1 MSGSPHLG
9 SISTRLQ
16 RIAKLAREAPDRSF
30 LSLAHYIDE
39 YWLREAYS
47 RTRKDGAAGV
57 DGTTAKQYAEHLEE
71 NLRTLLDRFKS
82 GLYRAPPVKR
92 VHIPKGSGSQTRPI
106 GIPTF
111 EDKVLQRAVA
121 MVLEAI
127 YEEDFL
133 ACSYGFRP
141 GRSAHGA
148 LRDLWRGLMG
158 MGGGWV
164 LEVDIR
170 SFFDELDHDHLRAF
184 LDRRVRDGVIRR
196 AIGKWLRAGVQEEGG
211 VKHPTTGTPQGGV
224 ISPLL
229 ANLYLHEVVDRWFEE
244 EVKPRLG
251 GQALLIR
258 YADDFVIVFASERDA
273 RRVEEVLAKRLS
285 RFGLRLHPEKTR
297 LVRFRAPGGKGE
309 PPESQGPGTFTFLGF
324 THYWGKSRKGRWMVQ
339 RKTDTSRLTRA
350 LSRVRQWCS
359 RWRHSPVPWQQ
370 HQLSLGLNG
379 HYAYYGIMGNYRA
392 LSSYHH
398 WVTQEWRKWLNR
410 RSQKAKMTWER
421 YRRLLANYPLPR
433 PRIVHAI

>member
-1 MSGSPHLG
+1 MSGSPNLG

-16 RIAKLAREAPDRSF
+16 RIAKLAREDPERSF

-39 YWLREAYS
+39 YWLQEAYS
-47 RTRKDGAAGV
+47 RTRKDAAVGV
-57 DGTTAKQYAEHLEE
+57 DGTTAEQYAEHLGE
-71 NLRTLLDRFKS
+71 NLRSLLDRFKS

-121 MVLEAI
+121 MLLEAI

-133 ACSYGFRP
+133 PCSYGFRP
-141 GRSAHGA
+141 GRSAHEA
-148 LRDLWRGLMG
+148 LRDLWREVMG

-170 SFFDELDHDHLRAF
+170 SFFDELDHDHLGSF

-196 AIGKWLRAGVQEEGG
+196 TIGKWLQAGVLEEGS
-211 VKHPTTGTPQGGV
+211 VRHPAAGTPQGGV

-251 GQALLIR
+251 GRATLIR

-273 RRVEEVLAKRLS
+273 GRVEEVLPKRLS
-285 RFGLRLHPEKTR
+285 RFGLRLHPDKTR
-297 LVRFRAPGGKGE
+297 LVRFRAPGGKEE
-309 PPESQGPGTFTFLGF
+309 PPESPGPGTFTFLGF

-339 RKTDTSRLTRA
+339 RKTATNRLTRS
-350 LSRVRQWCS
+350 LNRVRQWCR
-359 RWRHSPVPWQQ
+359 RWRHAPVPWQQ
-370 HQLSLGLNG
+370 QQLSLLLRG
-379 HYAYYGIMGNYRA
+379 HYAYYGIKGNYRA
-392 LSSYHH
+392 LNNFHYQ
-398 WVTQEWRKWLNR
+398 VTHEWRKWLNR
-410 RSQKAKMTWER
+410 RSQKATLTWER
-421 YRRLLANYPLPR
+421 FSRLLVRYPLLR
-433 PRIVHAI
+433 PRIVHAT

>member
-1 MSGSPHLG
+1 MSGSPNLG

-16 RIAKLAREAPDRSF
+16 RIARLAREDPERSF
-30 LSLAHYIDE
+30 MSLAHNIDE
-39 YWLREAYS
+39 YWLQEAYS
-47 RTRKDGAAGV
+47 RTRKDAAVGV
-57 DGTTAKQYAEHLEE
+57 DGTTAEQYSEQLGE
-71 NLRTLLDRFKS
+71 NLRSLLDRFKS

-121 MVLEAI
+121 MLLEAI

-133 ACSYGFRP
+133 PCSYGFRP
-141 GRSAHGA
+141 GRSAHEA

-170 SFFDELDHDHLRAF
+170 SFFDELDHDHLGSF

-196 AIGKWLRAGVQEEGG
+196 VIGKWLQAGVLEEGS
-211 VKHPTTGTPQGGV
+211 VRHPATGTPQGGV

-251 GQALLIR
+251 GRAVLFR

-273 RRVEEVLAKRLS
+273 RRVEAVLAKRLL

-297 LVRFRAPGGKGE
+297 LVRFHAPGGKGK
-309 PPESQGPGTFTFLGF
+309 PPEPEGPGTFTFLGF
-324 THYWGKSRKGRWMVQ
+324 THYWGKSRKGSWVVK
-339 RKTDTSRLTRA
+339 RKTATDRFTRS
-350 LSRVRQWCS
+350 LSRVRQWCR
-359 RWRHSPVPWQQ
+359 RWRHEPVPWQQ
-370 HQLSLGLNG
+370 RQLSRSLRG
-379 HYAYYGIMGNYRA
+379 HYAYYGITGNYRA
-392 LSSYHH
+392 LSNFYRQ
-398 WVTQEWRKWLNR
+398 VTREWRKWLNR
-410 RSQKAKMTWER
+410 RSQKAKMIWER
-421 YRRLLANYPLPR
+421 FNRLLVTYPLPR